1 MAEAW
6 VLAAALNSDD
16 LAPLVQR
23 HCGLG
28 DVIKEAEVVRS
39 TLEEAAAHP
48 DELRKIAES
57 DADFAEWARAWS
69 LAGDAWIAVEVLRA
83 RFTYVLALYK
93 LGHALDE
100 RGELDVGKLEEVAE
114 EFEKAAEIR
123 KKLKQWDYYLVDR
136 SWALRTRVLAAKSWE
151 ELLERAK
158 GFWELWGEAEKHPE
172 LTADYL
178 ATAAFRLGEYLVYLV
193 ASGDKER
200 AEELLREWRWLLDYV
215 PEGSV
220 VTRLMLRLFGVGEG
234 ARLKEVV
241 DAFESFIWPEFW
253 PALLMLAGRLQ
264 KDEAH
269 KECAKLFN
277 AQPPKAEV
285 CNIIVAAAAGN
296 RIAAKRL
303 RSVSVIEKVVSE
315 ARLLLDKA
323 DGRTLVEV
331 LTPMT
336 LAAQLALMLLAAVE
350 GGLMRLGYTVCG
362 APGGL
367 RNPYSG
373 GFSAPSTRTAAT

>member
-1 MAEAW
+1 MAVLPVLAALRPLGEKAPHRYVIALATASELETLDPVTVRYIYNALQKLKSRLLEAEHRWSLVETVNAYSNLLTRRSAHIQDRWEEAVADMCLLYGEVRKHGAAAAPNDGLSAQRLLDAVAEAW

-136 SWALRTRVLAAKSWE
+136 GWALRTRVLAAKSWE

-158 GFWELWGEAEKHPE
+158 
-172 LTADYL
+172 
-178 ATAAFRLGEYLVYLV
+178 
-193 ASGDKER
+193 
-200 AEELLREWRWLLDYV
+200 
-215 PEGSV
+215 
-220 VTRLMLRLFGVGEG
+220 
-234 ARLKEVV
+234 
-241 DAFESFIWPEFW
+241 
-253 PALLMLAGRLQ
+253 
-264 KDEAH
+264 
-269 KECAKLFN
+269 
-277 AQPPKAEV
+277 
-285 CNIIVAAAAGN
+285 
-296 RIAAKRL
+296 
-303 RSVSVIEKVVSE
+303 
-315 ARLLLDKA
+315 
-323 DGRTLVEV
+323 
-331 LTPMT
+331 
-336 LAAQLALMLLAAVE
+336 
-350 GGLMRLGYTVCG
+350 
-362 APGGL
+362 
-367 RNPYSG
+367 
-373 GFSAPSTRTAAT
+373 